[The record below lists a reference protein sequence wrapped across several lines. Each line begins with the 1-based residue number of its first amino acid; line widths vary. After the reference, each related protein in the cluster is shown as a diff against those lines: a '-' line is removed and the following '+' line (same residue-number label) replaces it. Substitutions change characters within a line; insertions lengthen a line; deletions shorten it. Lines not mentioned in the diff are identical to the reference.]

1 MCSAHQ
7 AHCLF
12 LSQLESCDRTGNEW
26 QILAVQVG
34 LALLKKGAAKTG
46 SVELT
51 ASGEVLLRF
60 CGTIHSLAADL
71 QTAAAES
78 HATYPGRITVSTTDF
93 LGKCTILQLLG
104 DSI

>member
-1 MCSAHQ
+1 M
-7 AHCLF
+7 L
-12 LSQLESCDRTGNEW
+12 
-26 QILAVQVG
+26 QVG
-34 LALLKKGAAKTG
+34 LQLLKKGPAK
-46 SVELT
+46 SSNVELT

-104 DSI
+104 ALLPLSQTSDINA

>member
-1 MCSAHQ
+1 MQ
-7 AHCLF
+7 
-12 LSQLESCDRTGNEW
+12 RI
-26 QILAVQVG
+26 ILLLQVG
-34 LALLKKGAAKTG
+34 LQLLKKGPAK
-46 SVELT
+46 SSNVELT

-104 DSI
+104 ALLPLSQTSDTNA